1 MGSNLTGLE
10 AASAPAR
17 KGGAARQEAGRG
29 LGRGHQAGS
38 GAWFGAGPAP
48 GSKVWR
54 APRPGSRDPGAG
66 DGSWPCPRFLEVW
79 ERRRE
84 RGAWVAHVPFMTLRG
99 GGGRTSCGLA
109 PSQTQEAGLRLCAQF
124 PPQRGRLRWC
134 LETRPSRSE
143 APGTQAQPPHHP
155 LVRDRWGGF
164 SMQPP
169 GGHPRVARPR
179 RWDGGCASSAARPR
193 CLLMPQG
200 RKGLVGSQPR
210 GRRLTFSD
218 DDSNTAGQLGGLRNE
233 GP

>member
-66 DGSWPCPRFLEVW
+66 DRSWPCPRFLEVW

-143 APGTQAQPPHHP
+143 APGTQAQPPTIPSSVTDGVGFPCSLLADTPEWPGH
-155 LVRDRWGGF
+155 VGG
-164 SMQPP
+164 MVVVPALLP
-169 GGHPRVARPR
+169 G
-179 RWDGGCASSAARPR
+179 
-193 CLLMPQG
+193 
-200 RKGLVGSQPR
+200 R
-210 GRRLTFSD
+210 GVC
-218 DDSNTAGQLGGLRNE
+218 
-233 GP
+233 